1 MKLRLSLAL
10 IACVIGASLIP
21 ATAAANPPTPDEF
34 SPVGDRIACD
44 GGTVVLEVTS
54 GMVLG
59 RIHEHELPSGRIR
72 AIGVFLN
79 RNVEATDVESG
90 TVYRVVGG
98 VRHNFTF
105 PPDEQEG
112 EEIGFFH
119 EKMNII
125 GPGGL
130 FGKVNFRESRKKKDE
145 RGDFTE
151 RGKGNC
157 RFVEDDEE

>member
-10 IACVIGASLIP
+10 IACLVGASLIP
-21 ATAAANPPTPDEF
+21 ATAAANPPEKEEF
-34 SPVGDRIACD
+34 SPAGDQIACD
-44 GGTVVLEVTS
+44 GTLLTVSS
-54 GMVLG
+54 GLIVG

-79 RNVEATDVESG
+79 RNVRATDVESG

-130 FGKVNFRESRKKKDE
+130 FGKVNFRQSRKKKDE
-145 RGDFTE
+145 PGVFTE
-151 RGKGNC
+151 RDKGNC